1 MSHHYLRFEQVGYRY
16 PDGHKALRD
25 VSFEVT
31 HGEKVAV
38 IGANGAGK
46 STLLLHTDGLLL
58 PTSGQV
64 VVGGVPV
71 TRRTLPTI
79 RRTVGYLFQQPDD
92 QLFMPTVGEDVA
104 FGPANMGLDDAEIE
118 RRVDEALAAVGAT
131 DLRDHSPNRLSG
143 GQKKRVAIAT
153 ILAMEPSILV
163 MDEPTAALDPMA
175 RQQLVELLRT
185 FRHTTLI
192 ATHDMELVR
201 ELCPRVLVLHRGT
214 LAADGPTNGL
224 LANRELL
231 AACEIE

>member
-1 MSHHYLRFEQVGYRY
+1 MSHHYLRFEQVCHRY
-16 PDGHKALRD
+16 PDGHEALRN

-104 FGPANMGLDDAEIE
+104 FGPANMELDDAEIE
-118 RRVDEALAAVGAT
+118 RRVAEALAAVGAT
-131 DLRDHSPNRLSG
+131 GLRDQSPNRLSG

-192 ATHDMELVR
+192 ATHDMALVR

-214 LAADGPTNGL
+214 LAADGPTNEL
-224 LANRELL
+224 LANRTLL
-231 AACEIE
+231 AAYEIE

>member
-16 PDGHKALRD
+16 PDGHEALHD
-25 VSFEVT
+25 VSFELT
-31 HGEKVAV
+31 HGEKAAV
-38 IGANGAGK
+38 VGINGAGK

-104 FGPANMGLDDAEIE
+104 FGPANMELDEAEIE
-118 RRVDEALAAVGAT
+118 RRVVEALTAVGALE
-131 DLRDHSPNRLSG
+131 LRDRSPAHLSG

-163 MDEPTAALDPMA
+163 MDEPTAALDPQA
-175 RQQLVELLRT
+175 RRQLLELIRT
-185 FRHTTLI
+185 FDHTILI

-201 ELCPRVLVLHRGT
+201 ELCSRTLVLHRGG
-214 LAADGPTNGL
+214 LVADGPTAEVLG
-224 LANRELL
+224 NRGLL
-231 AACEIE
+231 AACGLE

>member
-1 MSHHYLRFEQVGYRY
+1 MSHHYLRFEQVGHRY
-16 PDGHKALRD
+16 PDGHEALRD
-25 VSFEVT
+25 VSFTIT

-58 PTSGQV
+58 PTAGQV

-104 FGPANMGLDDAEIE
+104 FGPANMQLDDAEIE

-131 DLRDHSPNRLSG
+131 ELRDLSPNRLSG
-143 GQKKRVAIAT
+143 GEKKRVAIAT

-163 MDEPTAALDPMA
+163 MDEPTAALDPLA
-175 RQQLVELLRT
+175 HRQLLDLLRT
-185 FRHTTLI
+185 FPHTALI
-192 ATHDMELVR
+192 ATHDLELVR
-201 ELCPRVLVLHRGT
+201 ELCTRVLVLHRGR
-214 LAADGPTNGL
+214 LAADGPADRL
-224 LANRELL
+224 LADRDLL
-231 AACEIE
+231 TACEIV

>member
-1 MSHHYLRFEQVGYRY
+1 MSHHYLRFEQVCHRY
-16 PDGHKALRD
+16 PDGHEALRD
-25 VSFEVT
+25 ISFTVT
-31 HGEKVAV
+31 HGERVAV

-58 PTSGQV
+58 PTAGQV

-104 FGPANMGLDDAEIE
+104 FGPANMQLDDAEIE

-131 DLRDHSPNRLSG
+131 ELRDLSPNRLSG
-143 GQKKRVAIAT
+143 GEKKRVAIAT

-163 MDEPTAALDPMA
+163 MDEPTAALDPLA
-175 RQQLVELLRT
+175 RQQLLALLRS
-185 FRHTTLI
+185 FPHTTLI
-192 ATHDMELVR
+192 ATHDLELVR

-214 LAADGPTNGL
+214 LVADGPADRL
-224 LANRELL
+224 LADRDLL
-231 AACEIE
+231 TACEIV

>member
-16 PDGHKALRD
+16 PDGHEALHD
-25 VSFEVT
+25 VSFELT
-31 HGEKVAV
+31 HGEKAAV
-38 IGANGAGK
+38 VGINGAGK

-104 FGPANMGLDDAEIE
+104 FGPANMELDEAEIE
-118 RRVDEALAAVGAT
+118 RRVVEALTAVRALE
-131 DLRDHSPNRLSG
+131 LRDRSPAHLSG

-163 MDEPTAALDPMA
+163 MDEPTAALDPQA
-175 RQQLVELLRT
+175 RRQLLELIRT
-185 FRHTTLI
+185 FDHTILI

-201 ELCPRVLVLHRGT
+201 ELCPRTLVLHRGG
-214 LAADGPTNGL
+214 LVADGLTTEVLG
-224 LANRELL
+224 NRELL
-231 AACEIE
+231 AACGLE

>member
-1 MSHHYLRFEQVGYRY
+1 MSHHYLRFEQVCHRY
-16 PDGHKALRD
+16 PDGHEALRD

-64 VVGGVPV
+64 IVGGVPV

-79 RRTVGYLFQQPDD
+79 RRTIGYLFQQPDD

-104 FGPANMGLDDAEIE
+104 FGPANMELDDAEIE
-118 RRVDEALAAVGAT
+118 RRVAEALAAVGAT

-214 LAADGPTNGL
+214 LAADGPTNEL
-224 LANRELL
+224 LANRALL

>member
-1 MSHHYLRFEQVGYRY
+1 MSHHYLRFEQVCHRY
-16 PDGHKALRD
+16 PDGHEALRN

-79 RRTVGYLFQQPDD
+79 RRTIGYLFQQPDD

-104 FGPANMGLDDAEIE
+104 FGPANMELDDAEIE
-118 RRVDEALAAVGAT
+118 RRVAEALAAVGAT

-214 LAADGPTNGL
+214 LAADGPTNEL
-224 LANRELL
+224 LANRALL